1 MASAGRLVRGM
12 TTLLLCMLLKV
23 APAAETCTARGGSTV
38 MPLVELYT
46 SEGCSS
52 CPPADRWLSRQLAGR
67 QANFLAFHV
76 DYWDQIGWPDRFA
89 SPRYSLRQRERVE
102 AAGQRA
108 VFTPQVMVGRVVQAQ
123 WHGARSWEKTLQMGQ
138 RPAGAALTLRLSR
151 VGTGWNA
158 SVGAA
163 SIDSHAKRAQLWVAR
178 YVDGQSSQVR
188 AGENR
193 GATLRHDRVVRQL
206 SGPWPLS
213 AGSTLSRQILL
224 PPESGEW
231 GVTAFVQDV
240 DGTVLQSVSVPA
252 HDCLAETGTEV
263 VKRT

>member
-1 MASAGRLVRGM
+1 MPSASPVTRWM
-12 TTLLLCMLLKV
+12 TCLLLCMMV
-23 APAAETCTARGGSTV
+23 TAAPAAETCMARGGPQV

-52 CPPADRWLSRQLAGR
+52 CPPADRWLSRQLAAR

-108 VFTPQVMVGRVVQAQ
+108 IFTPQVMVGRVVQAP
-123 WHGARSWEKTLQMGQ
+123 WHGARSWEKTLQTAR
-138 RPAGAALTLRLSR
+138 RPASAALTLRLSR
-151 VGTGWNA
+151 VGGGWTA

-163 SIDSHAKRAQLWVAR
+163 SIGAQVTRAQLWVAR

-193 GATLRHDRVVRQL
+193 GVTLRHDRVVQQL
-206 SGPWPLS
+206 SGPWSLS
-213 AGSTLSRQILL
+213 AVGTLSRQILL

-252 HDCLAETGTEV
+252 QDCLPGN
-263 VKRT
+263 RS